1 MIMIRACLNSLFENK
16 VLNNTDNFGKTVF
29 LSREQSETCWRRV
42 SNMCVKICDCRNCFK
57 KKTCVKCP
65 YLEQY
70 INAKLDCYDKGVQG
84 CPHKI
89 NDMTRP
95 QAVKGA

>member
-1 MIMIRACLNSLFENK
+1 
-16 VLNNTDNFGKTVF
+16 
-29 LSREQSETCWRRV
+29 
-42 SNMCVKICDCRNCFK
+42 MCVKICDCRNCFK

-95 QAVKGA
+95 QAVKGAEKNG